1 MSTNFISPTGSVEL
15 DNDCTYS
22 IDKRNVRSRETVVPS
37 EDLAFYFKEYLEP
50 KYGLGNINVS
60 NVASFMKDLEM
71 NWTKLTPELKDK
83 VLNIM
88 VDSIL
93 NNPKSDYDFRSSL
106 LKKLNIPV
114 NTSPPSTFR
123 NSPVSNKSNFEKSKF
138 EPGFSKSSFGNS
150 ESNNTS
156 NNNIYVVMVISV
168 LCLMIL
174 LFLFMRNDKK

>member
-1 MSTNFISPTGSVEL
+1 MNNNFVSPTGSVEL

-22 IDKRNVRSRETVVPS
+22 IDKRNVRSRETVIPS
-37 EDLAFYFKEYLEP
+37 EDLAFYFKEYIEP

-93 NNPKSDYDFRSSL
+93 NNPKSDYDFKNSL

-114 NTSPPSTFR
+114 TTNTSSPPSIFR
-123 NSPVSNKSNFEKSKF
+123 NINKSNFEKSKI
-138 EPGFSKSSFGNS
+138 EPGFSKSSFGNV
-150 ESNNTS
+150 NN
-156 NNNIYVVMVISV
+156 NKPDNNIYIVMVISV
-168 LCLMIL
+168 LCLIIL
-174 LFLFMRNDKK
+174 LFIFMRNDKK

>member
-71 NWTKLTPELKDK
+71 NWTKLTPDLKDK

-93 NNPKSDYDFRSSL
+93 NNPNSDYDFKSSL

-114 NTSPPSTFR
+114 NSPSTFR
-123 NSPVSNKSNFEKSKF
+123 NINQSNFGNGS
-138 EPGFSKSSFGNS
+138 GNQSNFGNAS
-150 ESNNTS
+150 SNENTS
-156 NNNIYVVMVISV
+156 NNINIVMVIAI
-168 LCLMIL
+168 LCIAAL
-174 LFLFMRNDKK
+174 LFIFIKNEKK

>member
-37 EDLAFYFKEYLEP
+37 EDLAFYFKEYIEP

-71 NWTKLTPELKDK
+71 NWTKLTPDLKDK

-88 VDSIL
+88 VDSIF
-93 NNPKSDYDFRSSL
+93 NNPKSDYDFKSNL
-106 LKKLNIPV
+106 LNKLNIPV
-114 NTSPPSTFR
+114 NNPPSTFR
-123 NSPVSNKSNFEKSKF
+123 NINQSNFGNGS
-138 EPGFSKSSFGNS
+138 GNQSNFGNAS
-150 ESNNTS
+150 SNENTS
-156 NNNIYVVMVISV
+156 NNINIVMVIAI
-168 LCLMIL
+168 LCIAVL
-174 LFLFMRNDKK
+174 LFIFMKNEKK

>member
-50 KYGLGNINVS
+50 KYGLGNINVN

-71 NWTKLTPELKDK
+71 NWTKLTPDLKDK

-88 VDSIL
+88 VDSIF
-93 NNPKSDYDFRSSL
+93 NNPNSGYDFKSSL

-114 NTSPPSTFR
+114 NPPSTFK
-123 NSPVSNKSNFEKSKF
+123 NTPVLSQSNFEKSNLESTIK
-138 EPGFSKSSFGNS
+138 KSSFGN
-150 ESNNTS
+150 NTD
-156 NNNIYVVMVISV
+156 NNINIVIAIALLCIAV
-168 LCLMIL
+168 LLII
-174 LFLFMRNDKK
+174 FKKNEKK

>member
-37 EDLAFYFKEYLEP
+37 EDLAFYFKEYIEP

-88 VDSIL
+88 VDSIF
-93 NNPKSDYDFRSSL
+93 NNPKSDYDFKSNL

-114 NTSPPSTFR
+114 NNPPSTFK
-123 NSPVSNKSNFEKSKF
+123 NTPVLSQTNFGNASSNQSNLESTFK
-138 EPGFSKSSFGNS
+138 KSSFGN
-150 ESNNTS
+150 TD
-156 NNNIYVVMVISV
+156 NNINIVMVIAV
-168 LCLMIL
+168 LCIAVL
-174 LFLFMRNDKK
+174 LFIFIKNEKK

>member
-1 MSTNFISPTGSVEL
+1 MNTNFVSPTGSIEL
-15 DNDCTYS
+15 DNNCTYS
-22 IDKRNVRSRETVVPS
+22 IDKRNGRSRETVVPS
-37 EDLAFYFKEYLEP
+37 EDLAFYFKEYIEP

-88 VDSIL
+88 ADSIF

-114 NTSPPSTFR
+114 NTSPPSTFKTI
-123 NSPVSNKSNFEKSKF
+123 NQSNFVKNNF
-138 EPGFSKSSFGNS
+138 EPGISKSSFVTS
-150 ESNNTS
+150 ESKKKNNKD
-156 NNNIYVVMVISV
+156 NIYIVMAIAVMCIAA
-168 LCLMIL
+168 L
-174 LFLFMRNDKK
+174 LFIFMKNDKK

>member
-1 MSTNFISPTGSVEL
+1 MSTNFISPTGSIEL

-37 EDLAFYFKEYLEP
+37 EDLAFYFKEYIEP

-88 VDSIL
+88 VDSIF
-93 NNPKSDYDFRSSL
+93 NNPKTDYDFKSSL

-114 NTSPPSTFR
+114 NTSPPNTFR
-123 NSPVSNKSNFEKSKF
+123 NVNQSN
-138 EPGFSKSSFGNS
+138 FGNS
-150 ESNNTS
+150 SSNQNKFESASRNQSNFGNNTS
-156 NNNIYVVMVISV
+156 DNINIVMVIAI
-168 LCLMIL
+168 LCIVVL
-174 LFLFMRNDKK
+174 LFIFIKNEKK

>member
-37 EDLAFYFKEYLEP
+37 EDLAFYFKEYIEP

-71 NWTKLTPELKDK
+71 NWTKLTPDLKDK

-88 VDSIL
+88 VDSIF
-93 NNPKSDYDFRSSL
+93 NNPKSDYDFKSNL
-106 LKKLNIPV
+106 LNKLNIPV
-114 NTSPPSTFR
+114 NTPSTFR
-123 NSPVSNKSNFEKSKF
+123 NINQSNFGNAS
-138 EPGFSKSSFGNS
+138 GNQSNFGNAS
-150 ESNNTS
+150 SNQSTS
-156 NNNIYVVMVISV
+156 NNINIVMVIAI
-168 LCLMIL
+168 LCIAVL
-174 LFLFMRNDKK
+174 LFIFMKNEKK